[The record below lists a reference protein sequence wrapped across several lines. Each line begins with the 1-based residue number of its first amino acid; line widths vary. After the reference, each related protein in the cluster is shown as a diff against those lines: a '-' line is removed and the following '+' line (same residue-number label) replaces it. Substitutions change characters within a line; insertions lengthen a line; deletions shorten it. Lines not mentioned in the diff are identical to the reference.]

1 MPTKRQEITF
11 LNTLITLS
19 SQTNR
24 YKNEMKQ
31 VVELFKER
39 KIPTVAT
46 ARKIIDMLGSKNKK
60 TNSKGLE
67 RFEEYKTAETLTGR
81 LTRNTKPTKYFVK
94 GTIKTTDKYVQVRRG
109 QITDY
114 GRIYHR
120 AMPHTYEIDSKTE
133 AEAEEK

>member
-11 LNTLITLS
+11 LSTPITLG

-24 YKNEMKQ
+24 YNNEMKQ

-46 ARKIIDMLGSKNKK
+46 ARKIIDLLGSKNKK
-60 TNSKGLE
+60 TNIKGLE

-94 GTIKTTDKYVQVRRG
+94 GTINTTHKYVQVRKG
-109 QITDY
+109 QTTDY
-114 GRIYHR
+114 GRRYHR
-120 AMPHTYEIDSKTE
+120 TTPHTYEIEAKPQ
-133 AEAEEK
+133 AEA